1 MKIRFMAAVL
11 LLLGVALPAAAQVE
25 QVKIGVNGM
34 T

>member
-1 MKIRFMAAVL
+1 MKTRILTAVL
-11 LLLGVALPAAAQVE
+11 LLLGLALPATAQIE